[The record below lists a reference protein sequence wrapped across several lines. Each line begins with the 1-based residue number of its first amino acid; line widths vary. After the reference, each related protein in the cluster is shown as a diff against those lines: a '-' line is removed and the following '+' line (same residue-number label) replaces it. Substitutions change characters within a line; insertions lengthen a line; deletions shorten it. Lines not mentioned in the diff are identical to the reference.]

1 MPTLARRGPRN
12 LPPVAGYEAWASMV
26 RPFGRHHFRR
36 PGGEIAAL
44 DSISRASHPARDA
57 THFRRI
63 VAATK
68 ALRVAEVELREAV
81 EAARGAGDSWTVI
94 GAAMGT
100 T

>member
-12 LPPVAGYEAWASMV
+12 LPPLAGYEAWASMV

-36 PGGEIAAL
+36 PGRRDRRPRLDIAREPPCPRG
-44 DSISRASHPARDA
+44 DP
-57 THFRRI
+57 FRRI

-81 EAARGAGDSWTVI
+81 EAARGAGDSWTVM
-94 GAAMGT
+94 GAARGT